1 MSDAYLRVW
10 VWQQCLR
17 ARLAE
22 RVADEAGEGVI
33 SAAIAVLIMAFL
45 GAAMWIAFKG
55 TLQGATNHVNNQV
68 NQIGR

>member
-1 MSDAYLRVW
+1 
-10 VWQQCLR
+10 
-17 ARLAE
+17 
-22 RVADEAGEGVI
+22 
-33 SAAIAVLIMAFL
+33 MAFL